1 VSEKTFSEEMFTGE
15 WVQKS
20 LSLVQSDKLPKLAR
34 CNQIAAE
41 FNRAY
46 GRENP
51 IWYVPHTEWAR
62 SYSPSEGLVR
72 PGVPPTAR
80 IHDATARRWAEY
92 ALAMGEVTQ
101 EVLNAANPGR
111 TPPFGFSKDGPV
123 VRLLVKAIPLITGEQ
138 PTADNVSQVLYRQL
152 RRRPG

>member
-1 VSEKTFSEEMFTGE
+1 MSEKTFSEDMFTGD
-15 WVQKS
+15 WIQTN
-20 LSLVQSDKLPKLAR
+20 LSLVQTDKLPKLDR
-34 CNQIAAE
+34 CNRIAAE

-51 IWYVPHTEWAR
+51 IYYAPHTDWAR

-72 PGVPPTAR
+72 PGGPPTAR

-92 ALAMGEVTQ
+92 VLAMGEVTQ

-111 TPPFGFSKDGPV
+111 TPPFRYSKDGPV
-123 VRLLVKAIPLITGEQ
+123 VRLLVKAIPLITGEH
-138 PTADNVSQVLYRQL
+138 PTAGNVSRELYRQL
-152 RRRPG
+152 RSRPR